1 MKYRLKLRK
10 EHVHLS
16 LYFSVNLKKRVDKN
30 LGMEIPRDSKKIQEA
45 TKITYLWVAQK
56 ISHFRLQNKTFRARD
71 ADSAHWQGRQKL

>member
-1 MKYRLKLRK
+1 MYNNNVIKHSPKLRN
-10 EHVHLS
+10 EPVQPN
-16 LYFSVNLKKRVDKN
+16 LYFSMNLKKRIDKN

-71 ADSAHWQGRQKL
+71 AVSAH